1 MSPFQMFLLNVIP
14 QFSFVHVFC
23 LPVIALCCYPHS
35 SLFQMYLLGVF
46 LQFLFVQ
53 VVALLA
59 TLPYNGQPIGDVL
72 VSSIFISP
80 SRPTP
85 SPSCW
90 NALLAAHLECF
101 SLSQFVVALHCWL
114 VVNGLQ
120 WVPFEMFPPPPV
132 CCCIA
137 LFATI
142 PDNRK
147 LIHRQQCCQQYI
159 LWLLDCVTGPF
170 LIMLFDKSAP
180 LLKIDIFVWK

>member
-1 MSPFQMFLLNVIP
+1 
-14 QFSFVHVFC
+14 
-23 LPVIALCCYPHS
+23 
-35 SLFQMYLLGVF
+35 MYLLDVF

-59 TLPYNGQPIGDVL
+59 TLPYNGQPIWDVL

-80 SRPTP
+80 SRPAP
-85 SPSCW
+85 LPQ
-90 NALLAAHLECF
+90 LLECIVGCHLECF

-120 WVPFEMFPPPPV
+120 WVPFEMFLQALV
-132 CCCIA
+132 CCCIV
-137 LFATI
+137 LFAAI

>member
-1 MSPFQMFLLNVIP
+1 
-14 QFSFVHVFC
+14 
-23 LPVIALCCYPHS
+23 
-35 SLFQMYLLGVF
+35 MYLLGVF
-46 LQFLFVQ
+46 LQFLFGQAVT
-53 VVALLA
+53 LLA
-59 TLPYNGQPIGDVL
+59 TLPYNCFFNFHFSKPAG
-72 VSSIFISP
+72 
-80 SRPTP
+80 
-85 SPSCW
+85 
-90 NALLAAHLECF
+90 ALPQLLECIVGCHLECF